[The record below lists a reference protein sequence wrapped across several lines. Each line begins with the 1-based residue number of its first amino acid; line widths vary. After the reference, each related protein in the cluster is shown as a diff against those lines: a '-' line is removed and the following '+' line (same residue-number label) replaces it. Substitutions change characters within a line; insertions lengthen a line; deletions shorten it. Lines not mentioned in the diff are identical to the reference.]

1 MILRRW
7 NEGKNEEVLREDQF
21 GFSTGKE
28 TRNAIGILSI
38 ISE

>member
-7 NEGKNEEVLREDQF
+7 NEGKNDKIPSEDQF
-21 GFSTGKE
+21 GFIRGKG
-28 TRNAIGILSI
+28 TRNAIGMLSI